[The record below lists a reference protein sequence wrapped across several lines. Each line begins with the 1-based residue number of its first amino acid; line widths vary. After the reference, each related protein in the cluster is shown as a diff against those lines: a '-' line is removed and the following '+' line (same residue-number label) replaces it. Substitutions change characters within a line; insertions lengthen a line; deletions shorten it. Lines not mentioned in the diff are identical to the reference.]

1 LSVVLL
7 GGSGIVGSG
16 FRAVLDRRGAE
27 VRRLS
32 PRWRSSF
39 LASYDIEGGLPAL
52 LPADGPATVVWA
64 AGVGHVGASAELM
77 QAENDGLRALCR
89 AVTRLPPAR
98 RERLRVL
105 FASSAGAVFG
115 ASGSAEVGPD
125 SEPRP
130 GSAYGEQ
137 KLRQESELRRLSE
150 ASGCSVLVCRISN
163 AYGLATGRLGARG
176 LVSAAVRATRLR
188 QPLTVYVSADT
199 RRDYVYNEDLAGLS
213 LRLLD
218 DAPTGFATALVRD
231 GSSRTVAE
239 VLSVVGRVSGRR
251 VPATYADRPETRLQP
266 RVLRFTASPAGPDAV
281 RRTPMEVAVHLM
293 LRAPMADQPLSTSLS
308 GSKGSNGSS
317 GASSSGTG

>member
-1 LSVVLL
+1 MTVVLL

-16 FRAVLDRRGAE
+16 FRTVLARRGE
-27 VRRLS
+27 DVVRLS

-39 LASYDIEGGLPAL
+39 LASYDIEGELPAA
-52 LPADGPATVVWA
+52 LPAHGPGTVVWA
-64 AGVGHVGASAELM
+64 AGVGHVGASRDSM

-89 AVTRLPPAR
+89 AVQRLPAAR
-98 RERLRVL
+98 REQVRVL

-115 ASGSAEVGPD
+115 GSGPREVGDD

-137 KLRQESELRRLSE
+137 KLVQEQALRRLTE
-150 ASGCSVLVCRISN
+150 DTGCTVVVCRISN

-199 RRDYVYNEDLAGLS
+199 RRDYVYNEDLAAYS

-218 DAPTGFATALVRD
+218 HAPPGFSVGLVRD
-231 GSSRTVAE
+231 GTSRTVSE
-239 VLSVVGRVSGRR
+239 VLSLVGRVSGRR

-266 RVLRFTASPAGPDAV
+266 RVLRFTRPAGGPDAV
-281 RRTPMEVAVHLM
+281 RRTPMEAAVHVM
-293 LRAPMADQPLSTSLS
+293 LRAPLAT
-308 GSKGSNGSS
+308 
-317 GASSSGTG
+317 GA